1 MIASVRDLEN
11 KFTFTTSNMSP
22 IQIFVL
28 LTVSFSSNIG
38 MDFFTGSSPDNYNE
52 VRDRPLSTKENI
64 SRNSSMFFMK
74 SSIAYYE
81 RMECNN
87 AMIINEEI
95 NEISPALSYEKE
107 QEKAL

>member
-1 MIASVRDLEN
+1 
-11 KFTFTTSNMSP
+11 
-22 IQIFVL
+22 
-28 LTVSFSSNIG
+28 